1 MIRKKLFA
9 ELTGETQES
18 NEMPDAYQS
27 RVFWSKMWSE
37 SKEHNRN
44 EEWLKKLKKE
54 NNHQKHEC
62 LAVTKEMV
70 SMQNRKMLHWKAPG
84 RDGVQGFW
92 IKK

>member
-18 NEMPDAYQS
+18 NEIPDAYQS
-27 RVFWSKMWSE
+27 RVFWSEMWSE

-44 EEWLKKLKKE
+44 EE
-54 NNHQKHEC
+54 
-62 LAVTKEMV
+62 MV
-70 SMQNRKMLHWKAPG
+70 SMQNRKIVHWKAPG

>member
-18 NEMPDAYQS
+18 NEIPDAYQS
-27 RVFWSKMWSE
+27 RVFWSEMWSE

-44 EEWLKKLKKE
+44 EE
-54 NNHQKHEC
+54 
-62 LAVTKEMV
+62 MV
-70 SMQNRKMLHWKAPG
+70 SMQNRKIVHWKAPG
-84 RDGVQGFW
+84 IDGVQGFW